1 MRPNV
6 GGIGLT
12 MMWSTHDMIFMVFGK
27 IGILYIFTELPRNAS
42 MRPKLNAIGLYM
54 TWGTH
59 DSIFMVFGNIVILTP
74 KMLVATE
81 RDILAEFWRYHRD
94 QRVKYPL
101 WRDCEGIWWKFFA
114 DRHTHRQTHRQKDYF
129 GRSRLA
135 RQDFFL
141 NKWIKSFKW
150 FLQHEKKNRWLA
162 QYETFIK
169 FIAFFKK
176 GTFFKIIK
184 FFKKKKNQNLW
195 IFTIFFNIIFRI
207 CEFFWYFY
215 IFLIFFHV
223 EETI

>member
-27 IGILYIFTELPRNAS
+27 IGILDIFTELPRNAS

-101 WRDCEGIWWKFFA
+101 WGDCEAIWRKFFA
-114 DRHTHRQTHRQKDYF
+114 DRPTHTQTHRPTDGQTK
-129 GRSRLA
+129 RLSCEKPVGTK
-135 RQDFFL
+135 RNFL
-141 NKWIKSFKW
+141 HEHINYLKLFYYMKVMSFMKVMSLLDVSFWASQRYAISFHTNHLFVWEDKLEDVEDDKS
-150 FLQHEKKNRWLA
+150 
-162 QYETFIK
+162 
-169 FIAFFKK
+169 
-176 GTFFKIIK
+176 
-184 FFKKKKNQNLW
+184 
-195 IFTIFFNIIFRI
+195 
-207 CEFFWYFY
+207 
-215 IFLIFFHV
+215 
-223 EETI
+223 